1 MSSIGKR
8 FKRSFKAKQE
18 ELRTEKSGEIL
29 AQVRELID
37 GEKYADAINMMPELV
52 KLGCRDID
60 FFYGAAYCYFM
71 LGDMDRA
78 AQWVNTALS
87 VYPAHVATKI
97 LLARICLMQE
107 RVADALAIFDMLL
120 AAPGLSL
127 TEQEQE
133 DMEEILEYY
142 QYSEEELIREK
153 YPNVAA
159 FLKLDEAAEA
169 ADDDEPA
176 EEKIAEAEA
185 APEECPAEADSE
197 EKAKAA
203 VFDLLQ
209 RQGLLAKKAAEEAAE
224 EVPEEAAAEDTGEA
238 GKEDNGEAAE
248 EASEEALILNLR
260 RRGLLPEED
269 AEEAA
274 GEMTAEDTG
283 EAGEEDIK
291 EAAEEAGTMVQK
303 IHSQNISLKE
313 KVRLFNFF
321 AGGYFMQQ
329 KYDEARLLLAEAVK
343 IDTQEQATIRNMAY
357 LLLAQGKSDEAF
369 KWAAKLP
376 MADFGLLL
384 NLR

>member
-1 MSSIGKR
+1 M
-8 FKRSFKAKQE
+8 
-18 ELRTEKSGEIL
+18 RTEKSGEIL
-29 AQVRELID
+29 ARVRELID

-142 QYSEEELIREK
+142 QYSEEELIREN
-153 YPNVAA
+153 YPHVAA
-159 FLKLDEAAEA
+159 FLKLDEEEDTEEA
-169 ADDDEPA
+169 AAADDEPA
-176 EEKIAEAEA
+176 EEEIAE
-185 APEECPAEADSE
+185 
-197 EKAKAA
+197 
-203 VFDLLQ
+203 V
-209 RQGLLAKKAAEEAAE
+209 
-224 EVPEEAAAEDTGEA
+224 EAAAEDTGEA
-238 GKEDNGEAAE
+238 GKEDNGEVTE

-269 AEEAA
+269 AGEAA

-291 EAAEEAGTMVQK
+291 EDAEEAGTMVQK

>member
-197 EKAKAA
+197 EKAKAT

-238 GKEDNGEAAE
+238 GKEDNGEVTE

-283 EAGEEDIK
+283 ETGEEENK